1 MIYSESILRIGSW
14 QFGWTHDLVYDCGQP
29 YLERWIIWCGIT
41 LRLHR
46 FHKGDD
52 DKAFHDHPWWFITF
66 PLSSY
71 MEHTPGQEPVVI
83 SSWRP
88 HFRGASHRHIVTLLH
103 PRPVWTLLLTGRKK
117 STWGFWEGEIFTPQ
131 HEWLALRAA
140 ASGQAHPSPQGEE
153 AARLQR

>member
-1 MIYSESILRIGSW
+1 MLILLPVNVLFSPGRPYTDLGFILRTPKQDYLPMIYSESILRIGSW

-52 DKAFHDHPWWFITF
+52 DRAFHDHPWWFITF

-103 PRPVWTLLLTGRKK
+103 PRPVWT
-117 STWGFWEGEIFTPQ
+117 
-131 HEWLALRAA
+131 
-140 ASGQAHPSPQGEE
+140 
-153 AARLQR
+153 